1 MAENNIQLKPCPFCG
16 GAAELVE
23 LRSFDQ
29 WRVCCENASCPVNP
43 HSYWHYSKG
52 GAIEAW
58 NERPSEDALKE
69 KNKKLLET
77 AGILDAALREYQ
89 QKYGE

>member
-1 MAENNIQLKPCPFCG
+1 MPENEQNLKPCPFCG
-16 GAAELVE
+16 GAPAFIGDT
-23 LRSFDQ
+23 RTIKCK
-29 WRVCCENASCPVNP
+29 CC
-43 HSYWHYSKG
+43 G
-52 GAIEAW
+52 GAFICTNPLISTLEVSQAW
-58 NERPSEDALKE
+58 NNRPGEDALKE